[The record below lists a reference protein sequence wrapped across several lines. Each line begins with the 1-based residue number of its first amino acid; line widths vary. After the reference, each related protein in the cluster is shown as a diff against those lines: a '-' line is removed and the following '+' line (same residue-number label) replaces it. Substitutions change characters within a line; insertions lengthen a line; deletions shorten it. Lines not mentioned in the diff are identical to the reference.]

1 MPEAHLLDQLSEVAN
16 ILYDY
21 FESPKKRT
29 YLLYLVTS
37 LLMALFIYLKS
48 TSKRDFLNYIFDKQV
63 WLSTSAITDYLMIV
77 FNAFVKIFL
86 IAPFVVLGVYLQNEI
101 NHFLMN
107 TFGAFQ
113 YEVSQV
119 FIILFYT
126 LVIWLVGDF
135 SSFLLHFLMHKIPFL
150 WEFHKTHHS
159 ATVLNPFTQ
168 YRIHPVELL
177 LVNIKGFIVYGV
189 VTGIFFYFSG
199 GEVGTIK
206 FVGVNI
212 FRFLFLFFGANLR
225 HSHVQFKFATWL
237 EYFLISPFQHQI
249 HHSDAEQ
256 HFNKNMGSQLAIW
269 DWLFG
274 TLVTSEEVSSVKFG
288 LGDENKEF
296 NSFWKTIITP
306 FRHMFR

>member
-1 MPEAHLLDQLSEVAN
+1 
-16 ILYDY
+16 
-21 FESPKKRT
+21 
-29 YLLYLVTS
+29 
-37 LLMALFIYLKS
+37 MALFIYLKS

-63 WLSTSAITDYLMIV
+63 WLSSSAITDYLMIV

-101 NHFLMN
+101 NHFLIH
-107 TFGAFQ
+107 TFGVFQ

-135 SSFLLHFLMHKIPFL
+135 ASFLLHFLMHKVPFL

-212 FRFLFLFFGANLR
+212 FRFLFLFF
-225 HSHVQFKFATWL
+225 WC
-237 EYFLISPFQHQI
+237 
-249 HHSDAEQ
+249 
-256 HFNKNMGSQLAIW
+256 
-269 DWLFG
+269 
-274 TLVTSEEVSSVKFG
+274 
-288 LGDENKEF
+288 
-296 NSFWKTIITP
+296 
-306 FRHMFR
+306 